1 MEAGETRE
9 VKDLDGD
16 GEPVETGTPP
26 GSDPEVPSAL
36 LAEWRTAEDRLY
48 PMVMVIPESYE
59 RVVRLVGATTVELQ
73 LACGDVG
80 SLVAAAPD
88 VAERVRR
95 LASESGTTDR
105 LDLPLIAAAACLM
118 RYRQL
123 EADTRRDQRRRRI
136 ADARESGAT
145 WVTLEHGA
153 PPSSWPPMPSA
164 TVEMHLASGRSLEEM
179 TTIDSSS
186 GAAHF
191 VLAEMV
197 LDAET
202 GELNSRREAQEEFD
216 DLHRWRAAIAA
227 RRQMIEGSH

>member
-1 MEAGETRE
+1 

-16 GEPVETGTPP
+16 GGPVESGTPP
-26 GSDPEVPSAL
+26 SSEPEVPAAL
-36 LAEWRTAEDRLY
+36 LAQWRSAEDRLY

-73 LACGDVG
+73 LACPDMG

-88 VAERVRR
+88 VAGRVRR
-95 LASESGTTDR
+95 LASESGTADR

-123 EADTRRDQRRRRI
+123 EAETSRDQRRRRI
-136 ADARESGAT
+136 ADARASGTT
-145 WVTLEHGA
+145 WVTVHEGA

-164 TVEMHLASGRSLEEM
+164 TVEMHLASGWALEEM
-179 TTIDSSS
+179 TTIDSST

-191 VLAEMV
+191 VLAEMQ

-202 GELNSRREAQEEFD
+202 GELSSRREAQEEFD
-216 DLHRWRAAIAA
+216 DLHQWQAAIAE

>member
-1 MEAGETRE
+1 
-9 VKDLDGD
+9 
-16 GEPVETGTPP
+16 
-26 GSDPEVPSAL
+26 VPAAL
-36 LAEWRTAEDRLY
+36 LTEWRTAEDRLY

-73 LACGDVG
+73 LACPDVG

-95 LASESGTTDR
+95 LAIESGTADR

-123 EADTRRDQRRRRI
+123 EAETNRDQRRRRI
-136 ADARESGAT
+136 ADARASGST
-145 WVTLEHGA
+145 WVTLDEGA
-153 PPSSWPPMPSA
+153 PPSTWPPMPSA
-164 TVEMHLASGRSLEEM
+164 TVEMHLGTGRALEEM
-179 TTIDSSS
+179 ITIDSAS

-191 VLAEMV
+191 VLAEMQ

-202 GELNSRREAQEEFD
+202 GELNSRREAEEEFD
-216 DLHRWRAAIAA
+216 DRNQWRAAIAE
-227 RRQMIEGSH
+227 RRQRIEGSH